1 MGNSARQFTG
11 WRIADAM
18 RRCADPGLLSAWFAD
33 HRARRAAGSPRRFL
47 FHSRYLDGYEAVR
60 HNQSEGALR
69 KISVRSDQ
77 SYARL
82 KSSLAECLLAGRIV
96 AWGRRETPTASPIAI
111 PASAWKHLHISDVRK
126 SIVRE
131 QTPARTKIF
140 DLRIF
145 PIVESPDA
153 INQLE
158 DKTFVE
164 AFQMSVVDDPELKAL
179 RKRAIAVGGTPAS
192 FGNEWRPYRAVWPVV
207 LGHGPD
213 IELAGES
220 DEPTKVKAA
229 NRIQRERFARL
240 ISYLCVGCLA
250 AEGVPAAGRMTVAIP
265 PSIWQ
270 CDGVC
275 IDLENGDLL
284 EVDLRAEDLR
294 PLFTGLIL
302 RKGEPIHRISELD
315 LVEPRPAGDQ
325 NTQKGIT
332 NVVTKT
338 TSRDACRKWL
348 IDLMR
353 VSPTVRPKSKAVYWG
368 EAQPKW
374 PNSLS
379 QRAFNGAW
387 DEAVAVAGAVAWS
400 AGGRPKKQLQ
410 AKPPRQ

>member
-11 WRIADAM
+11 WGIADAM
-18 RRCADPGLLSAWFAD
+18 LCCADPDLLSAWFDDRQAWQ
-33 HRARRAAGSPRRFL
+33 AAGSPSRFS
-47 FHSRYLDGYEAVR
+47 FRSEYLDGYEAVR

-82 KSSLAECLLAGRIV
+82 KSSLTESLLAGRIV
-96 AWGRRETPTASPIAI
+96 AWGRRETPTACPIAI
-111 PASAWKHLHISDVRK
+111 PAPAWKYLHISDVRK

-131 QTPARTKIF
+131 KTPARTKIF

-158 DKTFVE
+158 AKTLVE

-179 RKRAIAVGGTPAS
+179 RKRAIAVGGKPAS

-207 LGHGPD
+207 LGQGPD
-213 IELAGES
+213 IELAGEF

-229 NRIQRERFARL
+229 NRIQRQRFARL
-240 ISYLCVGCLA
+240 ISYLSVGRLA
-250 AEGVPAAGRMTVAIP
+250 AEGVPAAGGMNVAIP

-270 CDGVC
+270 RDGVY

-284 EVDLRAEDLR
+284 EVNLRAKDLR

-302 RKGEPIHRISELD
+302 RKGEPIQRISELH
-315 LVEPRPAGDQ
+315 LVEPHPAGDQ
-325 NTQKGIT
+325 KTRKGIT

-338 TSRDACRKWL
+338 TSRGACRKWL
-348 IDLMR
+348 IDLMC
-353 VSPTVRPKSKAVYWG
+353 VSPTVRPNPKAVYRR
-368 EAQPKW
+368 EAQSTW

-379 QRAFNGAW
+379 ERAFNGAW
-387 DEAVAVAGAVAWS
+387 DEAVAAAGAVAWS
-400 AGGRPKKQLQ
+400 AGGRPKKPLQ
-410 AKPPRQ
+410 AKPPHQ